1 MEMNAANVVRRKI
14 FCGKPSF
21 AGEKMGEKKKRKE
34 REKKKR
40 FSELSTQENTANA
53 VPVTAKK
60 PQSLG

>member
-1 MEMNAANVVRRKI
+1 MRQMSFGVK
-14 FCGKPSF
+14 FF
-21 AGEKMGEKKKRKE
+21 AGSQVLPARKWVKKKKRKE